1 MKDGDKHMELEKLS
15 NLELLELY
23 KEERAF
29 TEYLEKQYE
38 QAKKEIEEQN
48 E

>member
-1 MKDGDKHMELEKLS
+1 MELDKLS

-23 KEERAF
+23 KEEKDF
-29 TEYLEKQYE
+29 TAYLEKLYE
-38 QAKKEIEEQN
+38 QALKEIEDNN

>member
-1 MKDGDKHMELEKLS
+1 MELDKLS

-23 KEERAF
+23 KEEKDF
-29 TEYLEKQYE
+29 TSYLEKLYE
-38 QAKKEIEEQN
+38 QALKEIEDNN